1 MQDIQSQSP
10 KIAFCCTSIFLESE
24 ALLKNVSN
32 WPNERRYVAL
42 DLKSVENPALGT
54 IQIRVNRPPESPY
67 EENCP
72 KNTYSRKN
80 IAFIGASRD
89 GAEYIYETDDDNEI
103 EDWGDLL
110 NPDMVFSS
118 VNGSTLSQSQNL
130 FAKIYLVEDNIWAR
144 GYPIRLLDDDSL
156 ADIAASEA
164 RHDVG
169 VVQFLVNGNPDVD
182 AIFRLVKGNSVDY
195 KIDSSI
201 LPVAIAGAYHPF
213 NSQSTLWPR
222 VYFPLM
228 YLPSTCSFRMTDIY
242 RGYVAQHILFSR
254 GKCVQFRAPNVYQ
267 RRNEHRISSD
277 FFQEYRG
284 YSETQVIIEKLSA
297 TDVSGLDLDAA
308 MMSCYRALLNIG
320 VVEKEELALLESFL
334 ASIA

>member
-1 MQDIQSQSP
+1 MQHVSP
-10 KIAFCCTSIFLESE
+10 QDPKVAFCCTSIFLDSE
-24 ALLKNVSN
+24 ALLANLSK

-42 DLKSVENPALGT
+42 DLKSIENQALGT
-54 IQIRVNRPPESPY
+54 VQIPVDRPSKSPY
-67 EENCP
+67 EEKCP
-72 KNTYSRKN
+72 KNSYSRKN
-80 IAFIGASRD
+80 IAFIDASRD

-110 NPDMVFSS
+110 NPDMAFSS
-118 VNGSTLSQSQNL
+118 ISGPTLTFSQNL
-130 FAKIYLVEDNIWAR
+130 FAKIYLIKDNIWAR
-144 GYPIRLLDDDSL
+144 GYPIRLLDDKSL
-156 ADIAASEA
+156 VESAANKA
-164 RHDVG
+164 QHDVG

-195 KIDSSI
+195 KIDSSS

-222 VYFPLM
+222 TYFPLM

-242 RGYVAQHILFSR
+242 RSYVAQNILFSH

-297 TDVSGLDLDAA
+297 TDVSGLNLEAA
-308 MMSCYRALLNIG
+308 MKSSYSALLEIG
-320 VVEKEELALLESFL
+320 VVEKQELALLESYL
-334 ASIA
+334 AAIA